1 MPDTPRMRK
10 EQHWDRVVQ
19 CYAERPRS
27 LDAMFRAT
35 VARSPLAEAVVDGST
50 RLTYAELDRRV
61 DRVCA
66 GLAARGVKAG
76 DRVAMILDNRF
87 EAVVALLAILRL
99 GAIVMPIGT
108 RLRKP
113 VIAYILADAEPVAL
127 IHEASLSGELPEG
140 GFPAMDMRFS
150 VGGEVQAQ
158 ATTGGTRRPLFAD
171 LANSCASAPPPIE
184 IAEEDLFGILY
195 TSGTTG
201 RPKGAMLT
209 HFGAVHSCLHW
220 VEVSHLGQDETTVLC
235 IPWTHVSGLCGVL
248 LPFLHVG
255 GRLVLMAAFDKRKF
269 LETASAER
277 ATHALLVPA
286 MYGLCLLDPEL
297 PSFDL
302 SSWRLGIFGGAPMPE
317 PTIRRFAQAV
327 PHLVLCNAYGA
338 TETTSPA
345 TIMPPGHGM
354 DHPDSIGKVVPCGE
368 IRVMDDAGRELPPGQ
383 DGEFWIAGPMVVPGY
398 WRNDEANRKSFTGG
412 FWKSGD
418 IGSVD
423 AEGFVRIADRKKDMI
438 SRGGFK
444 VYPAEV
450 ENTLCEMQ
458 GVVEAAVV
466 GRHDEIM
473 GEYVVAFLNVRPSGD
488 VNANALPDEAAIRAF
503 CRERMADYKVPAR
516 ILIASEPLPRNANGK
531 IQKDP
536 LRQRASQLPPLR

>member
-1 MPDTPRMRK
+1 MRDVRS
-10 EQHWDRVVQ
+10 ELHWDRVVR
-19 CYAERPRS
+19 CYADRPAN

-35 VARSPLAEAVVDGST
+35 VARSPQAEAVVDGTT
-50 RLTYAELDRRV
+50 RLTYAALDTRV
-61 DRVCA
+61 ERVA
-66 GLAARGVKAG
+66 SALAARGAKAG
-76 DRVAMILDNRF
+76 DRVALILDNRF
-87 EAVVALLAILRL
+87 EAVVSLLAIVRL
-99 GAIVMPIGT
+99 GSIVVPIGT

-113 VIAYILADAEPVAL
+113 EIAYILADAEPVAL
-127 IHEASLSGELPEG
+127 IYEARLAAELPEG
-140 GFPAMDMRFS
+140 GFPAADMRFS
-150 VGGEVQAQ
+150 VGENANAQ
-158 ATTGGTRRPLFAD
+158 ARPGGPRRALFAD
-171 LANSCASAPPPIE
+171 LAESSAPPAPVVE
-184 IAEEDLFGILY
+184 IVEENLFGILY

-201 RPKGAMLT
+201 RPKGATLT

-220 VEVSHLGQDETTVLC
+220 VEVLHLGQGETTVLC

-255 GRLVLMAAFDKRKF
+255 GRLVLMAAFDKRTF

-277 ATHALLVPA
+277 TTHALLVPA

-345 TIMPPGHGM
+345 TIMPPGQGM
-354 DHPDSIGKVVPCGE
+354 DHSDSIGKVVPCGE
-368 IRVMDDAGRELPPGQ
+368 IRVMDDAGHELPPGQ

-398 WRNDEANRKSFTGG
+398 WRNDEANSKSFTGG
-412 FWKSGD
+412 FWRSGD
-418 IGSVD
+418 IGSID
-423 AEGFVRIADRKKDMI
+423 AQGFVRIADRKKDMI
-438 SRGGFK
+438 IRGGFK

-450 ENTLCEMQ
+450 ENTLCEME
-458 GVVEAAVV
+458 GVLEAAVV
-466 GRHDEIM
+466 GRLDEIM
-473 GEYVVAFLNVRPSGD
+473 GECVIAFLNVRPSAD
-488 VNANALPDEAAIRAF
+488 ANEPALLDEAAVHAF